1 MITLEIT
8 SFIITLSL
16 GGVAL
21 LRILN
26 ESRKNICSI
35 IMNVMLGGALFAII
49 NIMGFSIN
57 LNLITGSIITFLGV
71 PGIILIIILKLM
83 FGIFWRQSKKHL

>member
-1 MITLEIT
+1 MLTLEAT
-8 SFIITLSL
+8 SFIITLSV

-21 LRILN
+21 FRVLN
-26 ESRKNICSI
+26 DSKKNICSI
-35 IMNVMLGGALFAII
+35 IINLLLGGALFAII

-71 PGIILIIILKLM
+71 PGVVLIVLLKLL
-83 FGIFWRQSKKHL
+83 FRIF